1 MTVIHLFGVC
11 GILILLASTNL
22 YTMFGISSLLSAYS
36 VASNALARIF
46 NFSTEVEH
54 SDSKKNIIC
63 ILNHHDIFDLL
74 KTGEA
79 WAIELRE
86 FMARKQ
92 CSSKIEGSI

>member
-1 MTVIHLFGVC
+1 
-11 GILILLASTNL
+11 L
-22 YTMFGISSLLSAYS
+22 YYVWNFFFLSAYS
-36 VASNALARIF
+36 VASNALAPIF

-54 SDSKKNIIC
+54 SNSGEKMY
-63 ILNHHDIFDLL
+63 ILNHHDILDLL
-74 KTGEA
+74 KTSEV